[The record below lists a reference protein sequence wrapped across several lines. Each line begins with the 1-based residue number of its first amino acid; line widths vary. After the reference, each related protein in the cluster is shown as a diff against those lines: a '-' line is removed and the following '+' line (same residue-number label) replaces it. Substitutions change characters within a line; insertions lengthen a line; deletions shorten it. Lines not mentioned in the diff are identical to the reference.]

1 MRDNLVRLGITKL
14 SAGVTTSVGGHTKQ
28 DDSSQFTI
36 SDNRSVSENGCKC
49 SKIMDTNLFIKIG
62 RHYEEICVWLI

>member
-1 MRDNLVRLGITKL
+1 MFMTQLE

-36 SDNRSVSENGCKC
+36 SDNRSVHEMVAILEHTGYQPVFKDWQ
-49 SKIMDTNLFIKIG
+49 ML
-62 RHYEEICVWLI
+62 

>member
-1 MRDNLVRLGITKL
+1 MFMTQLE

-36 SDNRSVSENGCKC
+36 SDNRSVHEMVAMLEHTGYQLVFKDWQ
-49 SKIMDTNLFIKIG
+49 ML
-62 RHYEEICVWLI
+62 

>member
-36 SDNRSVSENGCKC
+36 SDNRSVSEMAAMLENNG
-49 SKIMDTNLFIKIG
+49 
-62 RHYEEICVWLI
+62 Y